1 MLLGQF
7 SRSVG
12 GRSQVTLSGRGNRKG
27 ELGNWWRIIV
37 TEIQW
42 MGARAQRIVQVPL
55 RPRGR
60 QGLNAS
66 VDKLVRDRGRMLR
79 FFPMAS
85 VFLFTK
91 VRG

>member
-1 MLLGQF
+1 M
-7 SRSVG
+7 R
-12 GRSQVTLSGRGNRKG
+12 
-27 ELGNWWRIIV
+27 RIVV

-42 MGARAQRIVQVPL
+42 MGTRAQRVVQVPL

-60 QGLNAS
+60 KRLNAS
-66 VDKLVRDRGRMLR
+66 VDKLVQDRGRTLR

-85 VFLFTK
+85 VFLFTM